1 MEILTLLRANIRK
14 KKGAFISIFILTTII
29 ITVVSAIAGVRDNYE
44 KGLEAAFEEADCG
57 DTNIIIRT
65 ERLTDE
71 VRRKLEEN
79 ELTGRVDY
87 YETICANGAHCGE
100 YYDGNSYFLG
110 EIRDGIRLFNDSQD
124 GFESE
129 IPPLDRG
136 EIYLPLGL
144 KAKLSCDVGDK
155 ITVDVIFGVTAD
167 FTVKGFVQEPV
178 QGSMVIG
185 WKQCFVNA
193 DDLESIYAE
202 CKPLKTENITLK
214 ATVVSVHQ
222 AEGSKLSSVKF
233 QRALNLATEI
243 VDISVGA
250 LTLEQSERY
259 STLMPDIIIN
269 CVLVFCVFLFVIVL
283 IVMGHSIGTEI
294 EIDYTTL
301 GILKAQGFE
310 NRKIRLLFMLQY
322 VFAELAGV
330 VAGSAAA
337 IPLERAVSSACQ
349 SVTGVLPAFGFSAVR
364 SVIYVLFIIVC
375 SALIILLK
383 TRRVTKISPVR
394 AISGGRSEIYFDSRL
409 NAPIASKPLSASLAF
424 RQFTSNKKR
433 YAGTV
438 MIAAILTF
446 FMITVN
452 LFGAAMASENA
463 LRAMGVPLSDL
474 EIYPREEGVE
484 YMPEIDEAV
493 AAHSEIRES
502 NRRIQMYVSVNGENL
517 LCQMFE
523 KTEYISGLLKGRVP
537 EYENEIVITK
547 MVGEALELG
556 MGDKVTVSHGGNETE
571 CVITGII
578 QSTLD
583 SGMCF
588 LTNFLVAEKIGIDTS
603 LACKYF
609 VLEDKSK
616 LNGIA
621 DDIEEKYGEALR
633 IYVYD
638 SEENLVEAEYG
649 EIIDMLKLI
658 IYVFSVVFAFVVI
671 RMACSKAF
679 AQERADIGIYK
690 AIGFTSRGLRFGF
703 AVRYLIVSFIGAL
716 IGMALSF
723 MLSARVLSALLRVM
737 GISRVVLEYTAM
749 SVIIPVLAIGLCYF
763 VFAYLSSKKVRRVEV
778 RELVSE

>member
-1 MEILTLLRANIRK
+1 MEILTLLKANIRK
-14 KKGAFISIFILTTII
+14 KKGAFISIFVLTAII
-29 ITVVSAIAGVRDNYE
+29 ITVVTAIADVRSNYE
-44 KGLEAAFEEADCG
+44 KGLEAAYEAADCG
-57 DTNIIIRT
+57 DTNIMIRN
-65 ERLTDE
+65 ERLTDKI
-71 VRRKLEEN
+71 RKKLEEN

-87 YETICANGAHCGE
+87 YDTICANGAHCGE

-110 EIRDGIRLFNDSQD
+110 ELREGIRLFNDSQD

-129 IPPLDRG
+129 IPTLNKG

-155 ITVDVIFGVTAD
+155 ITVDFIFGVSAD

-178 QGSMVIG
+178 FGSMMIG
-185 WKQCFVNA
+185 WKQCFVNSG
-193 DDLESIYAE
+193 DLESIYAE
-202 CKPLKTENITLK
+202 CEPLKTENITLK

-222 AEGSKLSSVKF
+222 VKDSKLSSVKF
-233 QRALNLATEI
+233 QRALNLETGI
-243 VDISVGA
+243 VDISLGA
-250 LTLEQSERY
+250 LNLEQSERY
-259 STLMPDIIIN
+259 STLMPDVIIN

-310 NRKIRLLFMLQY
+310 NRKIRFLFILQY

-330 VAGSAAA
+330 AVGSVAA
-337 IPLERAVSSACQ
+337 IPLERAVSAACQ
-349 SVTGVLPAFGFSAVR
+349 SVSGVLPAFGFSAGR
-364 SVIYVLFIIVC
+364 SLLYALFIIAC

-383 TRRVTKISPVR
+383 THKVAKISPVR
-394 AISGGRSEIYFDSRL
+394 AISGGRNEIYFDSRL
-409 NAPIASKPLSASLAF
+409 NAPIAFKPLSASLAF
-424 RQFTSNKKR
+424 RQLTSNKKR

-463 LRAMGVPLSDL
+463 LRAIGVPLTDL
-474 EIYPREEGVE
+474 EIYPREEGAE
-484 YMPEIDEAV
+484 YMQDIDGTVKE
-493 AAHSEIRES
+493 HSEILES
-502 NRRIQMYVSVNGENL
+502 NRRIQMYVSVNGESL
-517 LCQMFE
+517 ICGLYE
-523 KTEYISGLLKGRVP
+523 KPEYVPGLLKGRAP

-547 MVGEALELG
+547 MVAEALEIG
-556 MGDKVTVSHGGNETE
+556 MGDKVTVSHGDKETE

-588 LTNFLVAEKIGIDTS
+588 LTNFLVAEKIGINTS

-616 LNGIA
+616 LNEIA
-621 DDIEEKYGEALR
+621 DDIKEKYGEALSA
-633 IYVYD
+633 YVYD
-638 SEENLVEAEYG
+638 YEENPVEAEYG
-649 EIIDMLKLI
+649 EIIDLLKLI

-679 AQERADIGIYK
+679 AQERGDIGIYK
-690 AIGFTSRGLRFGF
+690 ALGFTSRGLRFGF
-703 AVRYLIVSFIGAL
+703 AVRYLTVSFIGAIL
-716 IGMALSF
+716 GMALSF
-723 MLSARVLSALLRVM
+723 MLSARVLSALLSVI
-737 GISRVVLEYTAM
+737 GISRLVLKYTAA

-763 VFAYLSSKKVRRVEV
+763 AFAYFSSKKVRRVEV